1 MMRRRLLLSAGLAIA
16 GWLALSS
23 DKTPA
28 NGIADPVQQP
38 PRAAMRIPANPAA
51 RTPEKAHEADIL
63 ALRPREELIGGASAS
78 DRAGS
83 LFASQTWMQPPPP
96 PAAPAP
102 PSPPSAPPLPFAY
115 LGKKIEDATWEVYL
129 ARGDQTHIVREQSVI
144 DGMYRIESIKPPVL
158 LMTYLPL
165 GQVQTLAVG
174 AAE

>member
-1 MMRRRLLLSAGLAIA
+1 MMRRRLLLAAGLAIA
-16 GWLALSS
+16 GWLALSGG
-23 DKTPA
+23 KTPA

-38 PRAAMRIPANPAA
+38 PRAAMQIPANPAA
-51 RTPEKAHEADIL
+51 RTAAKAHEADIL

-78 DRAGS
+78 DRPGS

-96 PAAPAP
+96 AAPAP
-102 PSPPSAPPLPFAY
+102 PPAPSAPPLPFAY

-174 AAE
+174 TAE